1 MTLTP
6 KQENF
11 VKFIEKFIY
20 KNNCSPSYMEISK
33 GLGIK
38 SIGTVSWYV
47 NTLEKKGV
55 IKRNYGYNG
64 KRAIGICA
72 KKNRELQ
79 YLTVANVSSVQPI
92 PLYNF
97 VSAGFPSP
105 TEDYMELS
113 LDLNQHLIKHPS
125 ATFYV
130 YAQGDS
136 MVSAGIYDGDMLIV
150 DRSLEA
156 INDSIVVAI
165 INGEFTVKSIS
176 KKNDTLYLMPHNK
189 NYQPIKIT
197 EEMDF
202 EIWGVVTHSIHSAR

>member
-11 VKFIEKFIY
+11 IKFIENFIHE
-20 KNNCSPSYMEISK
+20 NNHSPSYMEISK
-33 GLGIK
+33 GLNIK

-47 NTLEKKGV
+47 STLEKKGI

-64 KRAIGICA
+64 KRAITINN
-72 KKNRELQ
+72 KKRELQ
-79 YLTVANVSSVQPI
+79 YLTIANISSIQPI
-92 PLYNF
+92 PLYN
-97 VSAGFPSP
+97 SIAAGFPSP
-105 TEDYMELS
+105 AEDHMDSS

-130 YAQGDS
+130 YARGDS
-136 MVSAGIYDGDMLIV
+136 MVSAGISDGDMLIV

-156 INDSIVVAI
+156 TNDSIVVAI

-176 KKNDTLYLMPHNK
+176 KVNEHLYLMPHNTSY
-189 NYQPIKIT
+189 NPIEIT

-202 EIWGVVTHSIHSAR
+202 EIWGVVTHSIHSM

>member
-6 KQENF
+6 KQEIF
-11 VKFIEKFIY
+11 IKFIENFIH
-20 KNNCSPSYMEISK
+20 KNNHSPSYMEISK
-33 GLGIK
+33 GLNIK

-47 NTLEKKGV
+47 STLEKKGI

-64 KRAIGICA
+64 KRAITINN
-72 KKNRELQ
+72 KKRELQ
-79 YLTVANVSSVQPI
+79 YLTIANISSIQPI
-92 PLYNF
+92 PLYN
-97 VSAGFPSP
+97 SIAAGFPSP
-105 TEDYMELS
+105 AEDHMDSS

-130 YAQGDS
+130 YARGDS
-136 MVSAGIYDGDMLIV
+136 MVSAGISDGDMLIV

-156 INDSIVVAI
+156 TNDSIVVAI

-176 KKNDTLYLMPHNK
+176 KVNEHLYLMPHNTSY
-189 NYQPIKIT
+189 NPIEIT

-202 EIWGVVTHSIHSAR
+202 EIWGVVTHSIHSV